1 MQFNTSRDQTSTP
14 SDKNTHLKGNI
25 YMNNFL
31 KDLLHVYVAFT
42 ITEYRVFSYWHQIF
56 SLYVSWITVLWK

>member
-42 ITEYRVFSYWHQIF
+42 ITEYRVFSY
-56 SLYVSWITVLWK
+56 